1 MVKKI
6 WPVNLDGHF
15 AGNIAG
21 KMTVGF
27 AVEFDRSTFLIIA

>member
-27 AVEFDRSTFLIIA
+27 AVVFDRSTFLIIA